1 MKPASSYMQGARW
14 VHPECVRCAVRCWF
28 HSFSHEFVCARAS
41 ALACPVAAGIPLSI
55 IVKDFGWSAY
65 FTTLI
70 GACAVALLLL
80 SPMTRLRSYVQ
91 REEVRMAREA
101 GAKKEQ

>member
-1 MKPASSYMQGARW
+1 MGASSVRQ
-14 VHPECVRCAVRCWF
+14 VRCPLLVPRF
-28 HSFSHEFVCARAS
+28 FTLS
-41 ALACPVAAGIPLSI
+41 LCPVLSWPVLSWPGLAAGIPLSI

>member
-1 MKPASSYMQGARW
+1 MRDA
-14 VHPECVRCAVRCWF
+14 HECVCA
-28 HSFSHEFVCARAS
+28 CACLPPG
-41 ALACPVAAGIPLSI
+41 LAWPGAGIPLSI